1 MWKLRIIQTS
11 LLELNEDMVYEN
23 RASYLSPLRSRTLPS
38 LGVADKSKDRV
49 IINVG
54 GYRHECYISTIQSF
68 PDTRLYWIAET
79 ALKMAD
85 FDPEGNEFF
94 FDRHPGCFQNILNYC
109 RTGQLHCPN
118 DICGPLFEQVRSIF
132 CVVKVFSH
140 EFFFCLSKRSRRE
153 MFC

>member
-1 MWKLRIIQTS
+1 MRIIQTS

-23 RASYLSPLRSRTLPS
+23 RASYLSPLGSRTLPS

>member
-1 MWKLRIIQTS
+1 
-11 LLELNEDMVYEN
+11 MVLEN
-23 RASYLSPLRSRTLPS
+23 RASYLSPCGSRAFTS
-38 LGVADKSKDRV
+38 LGVGDKSKDRV

-54 GYRHECYISTIQSF
+54 GFRHECYISTIQSF

-94 FDRHPGCFQNILNYC
+94 FDRHTGCFQNILNYC

-118 DICGPLFEQVRSIF
+118 DVCGPLFEQVILTLQFHQILILR
-132 CVVKVFSH
+132 H
-140 EFFFCLSKRSRRE
+140 LSK
-153 MFC
+153 

>member
-1 MWKLRIIQTS
+1 
-11 LLELNEDMVYEN
+11 MVYEN
-23 RASYLSPLRSRTLPS
+23 RVSYLSPLGSRTFPS

-85 FDPEGNEFF
+85 FDPDGNEFF

-118 DICGPLFEQVRSIF
+118 DVCGPLFEQVKSIS
-132 CVVKVFSH
+132 CDVKVFSSK
-140 EFFFCLSKRSRRE
+140 FCFISLEGVVQRSFVKKFR
-153 MFC
+153 